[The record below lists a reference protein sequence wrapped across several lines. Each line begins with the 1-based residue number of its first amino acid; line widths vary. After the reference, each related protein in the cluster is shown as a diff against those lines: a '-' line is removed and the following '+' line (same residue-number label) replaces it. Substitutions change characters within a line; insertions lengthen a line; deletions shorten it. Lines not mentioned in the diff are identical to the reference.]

1 MRRASV
7 VRRFP
12 VTRRRRP
19 HEPPEMSRE
28 LRLIV
33 EANEG
38 CHVGRPH
45 AAKEQFLRA
54 YDTEVRQIRVRWHS
68 DLRTKGAAQVELIEV
83 CVVREIVERNRV
95 AEPFAEVLHRA
106 SDGT

>member
-7 VRRFP
+7 VGKLP
-12 VTRRRRP
+12 VTRRRCP
-19 HEPPEMSRE
+19 HEPPEVTRE

-38 CHVGRPH
+38 HVGRSH
-45 AAKEQFLRA
+45 AAKEQCLRA
-54 YDTEVRQIRVRWHS
+54 CDAEVRQIRVRWHS

-83 CVVREIVERNRV
+83 CVVSEIVEPDRV

-106 SDGT
+106 SDGS